1 MKKLLDFFKKPPLWF
16 LIVDS
21 VIAVGAMAGGAVFLS
36 VDSLSKYIALGYVF
50 LGIMAVTV
58 SYAIYGVVKT
68 APDISERAL
77 KWSENK
83 PFWNKLFTEYG
94 FRAIIAAIGSFAIN
108 IAFAVYNGAIGIMNR
123 SVWYGALSAYYILLM
138 SVRGGMLLYHSKRQK
153 DMKKGLSQGA
163 VDRRDRTAYG
173 ICGGALVLLPV
184 ALSFAIMQMV
194 GANKSFVH
202 SGLTIYVYALY
213 AFYKIIKAIYNFV
226 KTRRDHEMT
235 VRALKNISLAD
246 AMVSILALQTAMF
259 HEFDSASDFAHI
271 ATMNAVTGAI
281 VCALTAAIGIIMI
294 VIACKKARAKTPA

>member
-16 LIVDS
+16 LIIAS
-21 VIAVGAMAGGAVFLS
+21 VIAIVAIAGGAIFLA
-36 VDSLSKYIALGYVF
+36 VDSLSKYIAVGYVF
-50 LGIMAVTV
+50 LGIMAVSV
-58 SYAIYGVVKT
+58 SYTIYGVKT

-77 KWSENK
+77 KWSANK
-83 PFWNKLFTEYG
+83 PYWNKLFTEYG
-94 FRAIIAAIGSFAIN
+94 FRAIIAATGSFAIN

-123 SVWYGALSAYYILLM
+123 SVWYGALSAYYIFLM
-138 SVRGGMLLYHSKRQK
+138 SVRGGMLLYHAKRQAAL
-153 DMKKGLSQGA
+153 KKGLPKIA
-163 VDRRDRTAYG
+163 VDRRDCVAYG

-194 GANKSFVH
+194 GANRSFVH

-246 AMVSILALQTAMF
+246 AMVSLLALQTAMF
-259 HEFDSASDFAHI
+259 HEFAAESDFTNI
-271 ATMNAVTGAI
+271 ATMNAGR
-281 VCALTAAIGIIMI
+281 
-294 VIACKKARAKTPA
+294 ARSSAPLPPRLAFL